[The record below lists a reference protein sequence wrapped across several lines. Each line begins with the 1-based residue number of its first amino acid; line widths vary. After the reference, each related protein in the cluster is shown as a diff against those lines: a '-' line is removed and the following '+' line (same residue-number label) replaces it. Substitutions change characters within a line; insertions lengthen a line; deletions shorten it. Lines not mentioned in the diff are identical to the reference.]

1 MTCCLTGKKPEK
13 HVKQY
18 TDQYKRLPANIGVIQ
33 PLCQSRHR
41 AKGQAEG
48 QQGAGEGGRK
58 QKKCEDR
65 AETAK
70 RGKRQQ
76 ASKGQSDRRVSQK
89 CKLGNK
95 DRSRVNAAQHRAKN
109 QPPSM
114 QWKAAKPCG
123 T

>member
-48 QQGAGEGGRK
+48 QQVETRAAES
-58 QKKCEDR
+58 KKCEDR

-76 ASKGQSDRRVSQK
+76 ASKGQSERR
-89 CKLGNK
+89 
-95 DRSRVNAAQHRAKN
+95 
-109 QPPSM
+109 
-114 QWKAAKPCG
+114 
-123 T
+123 